1 MAINNSKV
9 VLFILFILKMF
20 NYPAKID
27 KKYYIQQINIAF
39 CIKKLVNTSQVG
51 ITAIFYATL

>member
-1 MAINNSKV
+1 
-9 VLFILFILKMF
+9 MF

-27 KKYYIQQINIAF
+27 KKYYIQQLNIAF